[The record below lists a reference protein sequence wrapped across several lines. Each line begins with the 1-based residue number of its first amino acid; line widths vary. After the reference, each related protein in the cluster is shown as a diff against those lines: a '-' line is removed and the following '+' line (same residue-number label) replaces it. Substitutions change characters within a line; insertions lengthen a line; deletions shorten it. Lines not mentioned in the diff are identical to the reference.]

1 MNPGSSEHVHSPM
14 VGSVHA
20 TIDVIDPQVGVT
32 GGAVGGGVPT
42 GGAVGGGVPP
52 PPAVA
57 SMAAVEMQN
66 GTVQAL
72 AIGTAPVSISSR
84 QLS

>member
-1 MNPGSSEHVHSPM
+1 M
-14 VGSVHA
+14 VASVHT
-20 TIDVIDPQVGVT
+20 TIDSHVDVTGGAVGGGVPT

-66 GTVQAL
+66 GTVQVL
-72 AIGTAPVSISSR
+72 AIGPAPASISPR